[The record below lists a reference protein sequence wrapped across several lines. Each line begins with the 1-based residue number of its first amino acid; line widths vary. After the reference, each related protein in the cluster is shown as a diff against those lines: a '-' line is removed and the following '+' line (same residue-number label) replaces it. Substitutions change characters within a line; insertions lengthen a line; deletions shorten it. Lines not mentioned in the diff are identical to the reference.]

1 METLKEA
8 LLRLDPTFDLFL
20 NCLGFGYLAEVK
32 MTPDGCFL
40 GRARG
45 ETDFDYRLGHQSIA
59 TTARAQALFRK
70 LTTRHQKELVQ
81 ELYARHIPPEALG
94 LPSDNHKSCARELEK

>member
-45 ETDFDYRLGHQSIA
+45 DTDFDYRLGYQSIA
-59 TTARAQALFRK
+59 PMARVQDVFTKLTARHR
-70 LTTRHQKELVQ
+70 KELVQ
-81 ELYARHIPPEALG
+81 KLSARHIPPEALG
-94 LPSDNHKSCARELEK
+94 LPSDNHKSLREGV